1 MLSSSGRCVSSS
13 LAAPPYMGCC
23 GIIPDTLPLLQCLY
37 THRLAFLGNTL
48 DTGLGD
54 PGLQGDYS
62 RSSCADPIGGSAIAT
77 ANCITMQD
85 AVFCWVFSAHRAHLA
100 LAAALCYSHF
110 YTTWPCGCT
119 CRLPGKTTSTPVQI
133 YWWLMGLPVPQS

>member
-1 MLSSSGRCVSSS
+1 
-13 LAAPPYMGCC
+13 MGCC
-23 GIIPDTLPLLQCLY
+23 GIPDTLPLLQCLY

-54 PGLQGDYS
+54 SGLQGDYS
-62 RSSCADPIGGSAIAT
+62 RSFCADPIGGSAIAT

-100 LAAALCYSHF
+100 LAAALCA
-110 YTTWPCGCT
+110 TV
-119 CRLPGKTTSTPVQI
+119 TSTPH
-133 YWWLMGLPVPQS
+133 GLVIVLVAYQERLRQLCCKFTGG